1 MSKLLVKKT
10 NSGLKP
16 MYDSDYEIYSK
27 IALGEEFEIE
37 YKKARNLKFHKK
49 FFALIKLAFE
59 NQEQYRLLDEL
70 REDLIIQSGYYYEHV
85 NFITGEIKTR
95 SKSISFA
102 NMDEIEFS
110 NLYESVK
117 NVISQWLGIENETI
131 DEEINQFF

>member
-1 MSKLLVKKT
+1 MKLLVKKT

-27 IALGEEFEIE
+27 IPLGEEFEID
-37 YKKARNLKFHKK
+37 YKKSRNLKFHKK

-70 REDLIIQSGYYYEHV
+70 REDLTIQAGYYYEHT

-95 SKSISFA
+95 AKSISFA
-102 NMDEIEFS
+102 NMEELDFS

-131 DEEINQFF
+131 DEEIQQFF